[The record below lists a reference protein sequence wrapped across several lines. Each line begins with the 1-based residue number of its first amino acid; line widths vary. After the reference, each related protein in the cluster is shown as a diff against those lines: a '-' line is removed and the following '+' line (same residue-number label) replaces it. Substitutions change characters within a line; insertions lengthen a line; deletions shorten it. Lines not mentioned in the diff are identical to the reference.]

1 MSSISLVDWLEALAI
16 VLSIL
21 TIIVLSMSIVSMF
34 IIGPRKYFKQLRCL
48 WKFKIDKS
56 FIKTHTFK
64 TNFTP
69 LNGRMLIEDYYF
81 FIDVLRDNEII
92 VVKCLSPYF
101 SFWNIQII
109 KKIDDRW
116 VDEEFKISISSCL
129 ISQSLRGLIA
139 RKMKKESVNSIKIED
154 TNTIN
159 DFLNTEVVQLSRD
172 RKLKELL
179 K

>member
-1 MSSISLVDWLEALAI
+1 MSISLIDWLSAFAI
-16 VLSIL
+16 LISII
-21 TIIVLSMSIVSMF
+21 TIIILSMSIVSMF
-34 IIGPRKYFKQLRCL
+34 ITGPKKYFKQLRCL

-56 FIKTHTFK
+56 FIKTHIFQ

-69 LNGRMLIEDYYF
+69 TNGNTFKEDYYF
-81 FIDVLRDNEII
+81 FIDVIKDNEII
-92 VVKCLSPYF
+92 VLKCLAPYF

-109 KKIDDRW
+109 KKIDNKW

-129 ISQSLRGLIA
+129 ISQSLKGLITH
-139 RKMKKESVNSIKIED
+139 KMNKESLNSTKIED

-159 DFLNTEVVQLSRD
+159 EFLNTEVVQLSRD

>member
-1 MSSISLVDWLEALAI
+1 MSISLIDWLEALAI
-16 VLSIL
+16 VFSMV
-21 TIIVLSMSIVSMF
+21 TIIILIMSIVSMF
-34 IIGPRKYFKQLRCL
+34 IVGPKKYFKQLRCL

-69 LNGRMLIEDYYF
+69 LNGRMFREDYYF
-81 FIDVLRDNEII
+81 FVDVIGDNEIV

-109 KKIDDRW
+109 KKVNNEW
-116 VDEEFKISISSCL
+116 TDEEFKISMSSCL
-129 ISQSLRGLIA
+129 ISQSLKGIIG
-139 RKMKKESVNSIKIED
+139 RKMKRESLNSTRIED

>member
-1 MSSISLVDWLEALAI
+1 MSISLIDWLGAFGIL
-16 VLSIL
+16 LSML
-21 TIIVLSMSIVSMF
+21 TIIILSMSVVNMF
-34 IIGPRKYFKQLRCL
+34 IIGHKMYFKQLRCL

-56 FIKTHTFK
+56 FIKTHIFK

-69 LNGRMLIEDYYF
+69 LNGRTLREDYYF
-81 FIDVLRDNEII
+81 FVDVIKDNEII

-109 KKIDDRW
+109 KKINNVW
-116 VDEEFKISISSCL
+116 NDEEFKISISSCL
-129 ISQSLRGLIA
+129 ISQSLKGLIA
-139 RKMKKESVNSIKIED
+139 RKMRKESLKSIRIQD

-159 DFLNTEVVQLSRD
+159 DFLNTEVIQLSRD